1 MGDLELLAVK
11 LALEEWRHWLEGA
24 QHPFQ
29 VLTDYKN
36 LEYIQQAKR
45 MNPRQARWSLFF
57 NRFQFLL
64 SYRSGTNNIKPDAL
78 SRAYSPE
85 TQEKPS
91 AQIIPRSRIVAPLQ
105 WELERVVREA
115 QAQESDPGCGPA
127 GRLYVPQSARARV
140 LQWGHESPLTCH
152 PGNFLQRRFWWPSI
166 KEDVKV
172 YVEACP
178 VCSQGKATH
187 QRPQG
192 LLHPL
197 PIPHR
202 PWSHLSLD
210 FVTGLP
216 PSQGNPVILVVVDRF
231 SKAARFISLPK
242 LPSAKETA
250 ELIMNHVFRVFGI
263 PLDIVSD
270 RGPQFSS
277 RFWGA
282 FCKLVGGTASLSSG
296 FHPESNGQTE
306 RINQDL
312 ETTLRCMA
320 ANNPTSWA
328 TYIIWAEYAHNTL
341 QSSATR
347 LSPFECKFGYSP
359 PLFPEE
365 ESQVDI
371 PSARRFVQ
379 RCRQTWRKV
388 RRALLQTSERYQRQ
402 ANRRRR
408 MAPDFLAGQR
418 V

>member
-1 MGDLELLAVK
+1 MRLNSP
-11 LALEEWRHWLEGA
+11 WRSGA
-24 QHPFQ
+24 IGLRGLSTLSRFSRTTRTWNISSRLSGWTLGRPDGPCF
-29 VLTDYKN
+29 L
-36 LEYIQQAKR
+36 
-45 MNPRQARWSLFF
+45 

-178 VCSQGKATH
+178 VCSQGKVTH

-250 ELIMNHVFRVFGI
+250 ELIMTTSSGCLEFPWISFLTEGPSFHPGSGGPSASWLGAQPAYHRGSIQSLMAKQNGSTRI
-263 PLDIVSD
+263 WRPLCGVWRPITPPLGLPTSY
-270 RGPQFSS
+270 GQSMPTTPSS
-277 RFWGA
+277 PRPLGYPP
-282 FCKLVGGTASLSSG
+282 LNASLGIAPHCSLRRSHRLTFPQPG
-296 FHPESNGQTE
+296 VLSNAVVRPGGRLGVPFFKPPRDTNV
-306 RINQDL
+306 RLI
-312 ETTLRCMA
+312 A
-320 ANNPTSWA
+320 AGGWLPIS
-328 TYIIWAEYAHNTL
+328 
-341 QSSATR
+341 
-347 LSPFECKFGYSP
+347 
-359 PLFPEE
+359 
-365 ESQVDI
+365 
-371 PSARRFVQ
+371 
-379 RCRQTWRKV
+379 
-388 RRALLQTSERYQRQ
+388 
-402 ANRRRR
+402 
-408 MAPDFLAGQR
+408 
-418 V
+418 

>member
-1 MGDLELLAVK
+1 
-11 LALEEWRHWLEGA
+11 
-24 QHPFQ
+24 
-29 VLTDYKN
+29 
-36 LEYIQQAKR
+36 

-64 SYRSGTNNIKPDAL
+64 SYRPGTKNVKPDAL

-115 QAQESDPGCGPA
+115 QAQEPDPGCGPA

-172 YVEACP
+172 YVDACP

-242 LPSAKETA
+242 LPSTKETA

-306 RINQDL
+306 RINQNL
-312 ETTLRCMA
+312 ETTLRS
-320 ANNPTSWA
+320 P
-328 TYIIWAEYAHNTL
+328 
-341 QSSATR
+341 SSPR
-347 LSPFECKFGYSP
+347 PLGYP
-359 PLFPEE
+359 PLNASLGIAPHCSLRRNHRFTFPQPGVLSNAVIRPGGRLGAPFFKPLRDTNIRLIAAAGWLPISELVR
-365 ESQVDI
+365 ES
-371 PSARRFVQ
+371 
-379 RCRQTWRKV
+379 
-388 RRALLQTSERYQRQ
+388 
-402 ANRRRR
+402 
-408 MAPDFLAGQR
+408 G
-418 V
+418 

>member
-1 MGDLELLAVK
+1 M
-11 LALEEWRHWLEGA
+11 
-24 QHPFQ
+24 
-29 VLTDYKN
+29 
-36 LEYIQQAKR
+36 
-45 MNPRQARWSLFF
+45 
-57 NRFQFLL
+57 
-64 SYRSGTNNIKPDAL
+64 
-78 SRAYSPE
+78 
-85 TQEKPS
+85 
-91 AQIIPRSRIVAPLQ
+91 
-105 WELERVVREA
+105 
-115 QAQESDPGCGPA
+115 
-127 GRLYVPQSARARV
+127 
-140 LQWGHESPLTCH
+140 
-152 PGNFLQRRFWWPSI
+152 
-166 KEDVKV
+166 
-172 YVEACP
+172 
-178 VCSQGKATH
+178 CSHGKATH

-202 PWSHLSLD
+202 PCSHFSLD

-216 PSQGNPVILVVVDRF
+216 PSQGNTVILVVVDRF
-231 SKAARFISLPK
+231 SKAARFIPLPK

-277 RFWGA
+277 RFLGA
-282 FCKLVGGTASLSSG
+282 FCKLVGATASLSSG

-312 ETTLRCMA
+312 ETILRCMA

-341 QSSATR
+341 QFSATR
-347 LSPFECKFGYSP
+347 LSPFECQFGYIP

-379 RCRQTWRKV
+379 RCHQTWRKV
-388 RRALLQTSERYQRQ
+388 RRASSQSVHAKQPFEI
-402 ANRRRR
+402 
-408 MAPDFLAGQR
+408 
-418 V
+418 

>member
-1 MGDLELLAVK
+1 M
-11 LALEEWRHWLEGA
+11 
-24 QHPFQ
+24 
-29 VLTDYKN
+29 
-36 LEYIQQAKR
+36 
-45 MNPRQARWSLFF
+45 
-57 NRFQFLL
+57 
-64 SYRSGTNNIKPDAL
+64 
-78 SRAYSPE
+78 
-85 TQEKPS
+85 
-91 AQIIPRSRIVAPLQ
+91 
-105 WELERVVREA
+105 
-115 QAQESDPGCGPA
+115 
-127 GRLYVPQSARARV
+127 
-140 LQWGHESPLTCH
+140 
-152 PGNFLQRRFWWPSI
+152 
-166 KEDVKV
+166 
-172 YVEACP
+172 
-178 VCSQGKATH
+178 CSQGKATH

-197 PIPHR
+197 PISNR

-216 PSQGNPVILVVVDRF
+216 PSQGNTVILVVVDRF
-231 SKAARFISLPK
+231 SKTARFIPLPK

-277 RFWGA
+277 RFLGA
-282 FCKLVGGTASLSSG
+282 FCKLVGATASLSSG

-328 TYIIWAEYAHNTL
+328 TYIIWAEYAHTTL
-341 QSSATR
+341 QFSATR
-347 LSPFECKFGYSP
+347 LSPFECQFGYTP

-379 RCRQTWRKV
+379 RCHQTWRKV
-388 RRALLQTSERYQRQ
+388 RRALFQTSERYQCQ
-402 ANRRRR
+402 VNRRRR
-408 MAPDFLAGQR
+408 MAPDFRAGQR
-418 V
+418 VCLATKNLPLRVESRKLSQKYFGPFRIARKVNPVSYRLFLHRSLRITPTFHVSLLKPVLSSPFAPPHRPPPPPRIIHGQPAYSQPDTQLPEGPKHTAVLGGLGGLWARGALLGSCQGAKLPEAWVFWKESQEPFLEEGVLSPSYLL